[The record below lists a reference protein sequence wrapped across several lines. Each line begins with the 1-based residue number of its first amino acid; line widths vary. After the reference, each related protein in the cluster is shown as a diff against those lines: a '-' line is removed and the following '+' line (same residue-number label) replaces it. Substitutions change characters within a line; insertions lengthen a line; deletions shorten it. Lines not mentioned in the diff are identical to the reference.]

1 MLKNKLVSLSICLF
15 AFVAICFLPAKFGP
29 NSQSTKAQDTATIS
43 VQINE
48 GSSAGPPISGVSV
61 LLVMNGS
68 TQFTAQ
74 TDVNGFCSFTGI
86 SGSYT
91 VTPSKPNYDF
101 NPVSQG
107 GSNTGSRTLFFTGT
121 TGGSS
126 SIVAFSAAGY
136 SASEG
141 AGSIVLTVNRSG
153 STANS
158 ASVTYSTSDTA
169 GLTNCNVTNGVASS
183 RCDYAISI
191 RTINFASGEASKS
204 FSIPIVDDS
213 YAEGNE
219 SFSANLSSPVGTT
232 IGSPGG
238 SATVTIN
245 DNETSNGP
253 NPIDQTAFFV
263 RQHYIDFLGREPDPA
278 GFQGWQDTI
287 NNCPAGNTG
296 CDRIHVS
303 GNFFQSPEF
312 QQRGYFVYRFYPV
325 AFGRK
330 PDYAEFIPDLA
341 GVSGFLSDAQLEAA
355 KVAFV
360 TNFMAR
366 PGFAPYNGMSNT
378 QYVDTLLATAG
389 ITHVARDFWIAALG
403 NGTRTRAQVLR
414 EIAESTQVYE
424 KYYNQAFVVMQYFGY
439 LRRDPDGSYLAWI
452 QVLDSSGDSR
462 GMINGFM
469 NSGKDRF
476 RFGP

>member
-1 MLKNKLVSLSICLF
+1 MLKSKVASVSICLL
-15 AFVAICFLPAKFGP
+15 AFVAISFLPAKFGP
-29 NSQSTKAQDTATIS
+29 GSQSVKAQQTFTIS
-43 VQINE
+43 VQIND
-48 GSSAGPPISGVSV
+48 GSFNGPPISGVSV

-74 TDVNGFCSFTGI
+74 TDANGTCAFTGI
-86 SGSYT
+86 SGSYE

-107 GSNTGSRTLFFTGT
+107 GSNTGPRTLFFTGST
-121 TGGSS
+121 SAPSS
-126 SIVAFSAAGY
+126 SVSFSALAY

-141 AGSIVLTVNRSG
+141 AGRVALTVNRNG
-153 STANS
+153 STSNA

-169 GLTNCNVTNGVASS
+169 ALTNCNVTNGIASS
-183 RCDYAISI
+183 RCDYAVSVG
-191 RTINFASGEASKS
+191 TINFAAGETSKS
-204 FSIPIVDDS
+204 LSIPIVDDS

-219 SFSANLSSPVGTT
+219 SFSATLSKPVGTT
-232 IGSPGG
+232 LGSPGTTT
-238 SATVTIN
+238 TVTIN

-278 GFQGWQDTI
+278 GFQDWQNTI
-287 NNCPAGNTG
+287 NNCPAGNTT

-325 AFGRK
+325 AIGRK

-341 GVSGFLSDAQLEAA
+341 SVSGFLTDAQLEAA

-360 TNFMAR
+360 IDFMAR
-366 PGFAPYNGMSNT
+366 PGFAQYNGMSNT
-378 QYVDTLLATAG
+378 QYVDTLLLNAG
-389 ITHVARDFWIAALG
+389 ITHPARNFWIAALG
-403 NGTRTRAQVLR
+403 NGSRTRAQVLR
-414 EIAESTQVYE
+414 EIADSNEVNI
-424 KYYNQAFVVMQYFGY
+424 KYFNQAFVVMQYFGY
-439 LRRDPDGSYLAWI
+439 LRRDPDAFYLDWI
-452 QVLDSSGDSR
+452 QVLNSSNDSR
-462 GMINGFM
+462 GMITGFV
-469 NSGKDRF
+469 NSAEYRL